1 LPCSVFFRTA
11 KVRTQSETGKFLKKK
26 IIGKPVNRAFFS
38 AFNDRYLPQFQLKA
52 EFSSQMKDFSYITNS
67 HPAFIESLYQ
77 EFLKNPSGVD
87 PDLRKFFEG
96 FDFAVANGSAV
107 AVNGQPVAGTTAIDW
122 MKEVRVYRLILGY
135 RNKGHLLA
143 KTNPIRTRKDRGANL
158 ELSFFGLSDAD
169 LDTVYQAGNLIGL
182 GATSLRNILSH
193 LQQSYAGHVGI
204 EFKYISDQ
212 KKIDWLTTEM
222 EQRFTN
228 PVTIEKQKRILEK
241 LNEGVIFEKFLHTK
255 YIGQKR
261 FSLEGGET
269 TIAALDAIIN
279 VSANNDVQEVVIGMA
294 HRGRLNILANIMGK
308 TYEQIFSEFE
318 GTAAIDQT
326 MGSGDVKYHMGYGS
340 EVQTVDHKAIHLKLM
355 PNPSHLEA
363 VDPVVVGFAR
373 AKADVLYESD
383 FDKLLPILIHGDA
396 SVAGQGIVYEV
407 LQMSNL
413 RGYYT
418 GGTIH
423 FVINNQIGFT
433 TDFDDARSA
442 DYCTS
447 AAAMIQAPVLHV
459 NGDDAEAVVK
469 CAEIATRYRQE
480 FNSDIFIDMVCY
492 LRHGHNEG
500 DDPKYTQPQL
510 YALID
515 KHQNP
520 REIYTQFLIENG
532 EADAQQL
539 AKDME
544 KKFWGD
550 LQERL
555 DEVKQHPLPYKYQ
568 QPELVWK
575 SLRKATEEDFD
586 QSPVTAI
593 KEEEIRRVFDSLMK
607 WPEDFKPLKKVEKL
621 LQDKIKLLQTEQ
633 KIDWATAELM
643 AYGSLLVDGKLVRMS
658 GQDVKRGTFS
668 HRHAVLRD
676 ENTNLE
682 YNRLNHFQEK
692 QEKFRIYN
700 SLLSEYGVLG
710 FEYGY
715 AMANPN
721 ALVIWEAQFGD
732 FCNGAQTMIDQ
743 FIAAGEQ
750 KWQRQN
756 GVVMLLPHGYEG
768 QGPEHS
774 SARME
779 RFLQMCAELNLVVTN
794 ITSAANLFHVF
805 RRQLTWHFRKPLIN
819 FSPKA
824 NLRNPGTYSHISE
837 FASSGFK
844 EVIDDNFVTAAAQV
858 KKVLLC
864 SGKLYFELAEKQQKE
879 NRTDIAIVRL
889 EQLYP
894 LPAKQLDALYKKYN
908 KATWFWVQ
916 EEPLNMGAA
925 GFLQMNL
932 KSINFGVISRNASA
946 ATATGYA
953 KVHAQEQ
960 AEIIDTAFG
969 I

>member
-1 LPCSVFFRTA
+1 
-11 KVRTQSETGKFLKKK
+11 
-26 IIGKPVNRAFFS
+26 
-38 AFNDRYLPQFQLKA
+38 
-52 EFSSQMKDFSYITNS
+52 MKDFSYITNS
-67 HPAFIESLYQ
+67 HPSYIENLYS
-77 EFLKNPSGVD
+77 EFVKDPNSVDFELK
-87 PDLRKFFEG
+87 KFFEG
-96 FDFAVANGSAV
+96 FDFAVANGAAASNGV
-107 AVNGQPVAGTTAIDW
+107 ANASISEDTDW
-122 MKEVRVYRLILGY
+122 MKEIRVYRLILGY

-143 KTNPIRTRKDRGANL
+143 KTNPIRERKDRGANL

-169 LDTVYQAGNLIGL
+169 LNTTFQAGNLVGL
-182 GATSLRNILSH
+182 GVAPLKDILAH
-193 LQQSYAGHVGI
+193 LQKIYATHVGV

-222 EQRFTN
+222 EKSFIQ
-228 PVTIEKQKRILEK
+228 PMALPKKKRILEK
-241 LNEGVIFEKFLHTK
+241 LNQGVMFEKFLHTK

-269 TIAALDAIIN
+269 TIAALDEIIN
-279 VSANNDVQEVVIGMA
+279 VAANNNVEEVVIGMA
-294 HRGRLNILANIMGK
+294 HRGRLNILANILGK

-318 GTAAIDQT
+318 GTAVMDQT

-340 EVQTVDHKAIHLKLM
+340 EVTTANGKSIHLKLM

-373 AKADVLYESD
+373 AKADVLYKSD
-383 FDKLLPILIHGDA
+383 FDKILPILIHGDA

-407 LQMSNL
+407 LQMCKL
-413 RGYYT
+413 KGYYT

-433 TDFDDARSA
+433 TDFEDARSA

-447 AAAMIQAPVLHV
+447 IAAMVQAPVLHV
-459 NGDDAEAVVK
+459 NGDDAEATVR
-469 CAEIATRYRQE
+469 CADIAARYRQE

-492 LRHGHNEG
+492 RKHGHNEG

-515 KHQNP
+515 KHANP
-520 REIYTQFLIENG
+520 REQYVQYLMQNG
-532 EADAQQL
+532 EADAQEL
-539 AKDME
+539 AKQME
-544 KKFWGD
+544 KKFWAD

-555 DEVKQHPLPYKYQ
+555 DDVKQHPLPYKYQ
-568 QPELVWK
+568 QPELAWLEMK
-575 SLRKATEEDFD
+575 KATQEDFEA
-586 QSPVTAI
+586 SPATNISEADA
-593 KEEEIRRVFDSLMK
+593 KLLFDGLMK
-607 WPEDFKPLKKVEKL
+607 WPADFKPLKKVEKIIH
-621 LQDKIKLLQTEQ
+621 DKVKLLEIEQ
-633 KIDWATAELM
+633 KVDWATGELM
-643 AYGSLLVDGKLVRMS
+643 AYGSLLLDGNIVRLS

-668 HRHAVLRD
+668 HRHAVLID
-676 ENTNLE
+676 EENNKE
-682 YNRLNHFQEK
+682 YNRLNHFTETQA
-692 QEKFRIYN
+692 QCRIYN

-715 AMANPN
+715 SMANPN

-774 SARME
+774 SARLE
-779 RFLQMCAELNLVVTN
+779 RFLQMCAEMNLVITNVT
-794 ITSAANLFHVF
+794 TAANLFHVL
-805 RRQLTWHFRKPLIN
+805 RRQLTWNFRKPLIN

-824 NLRNPGTYSHISE
+824 NLRSPGTFSHISE
-837 FASSGFK
+837 FTNGSFY
-844 EVIDDNFVTAAAQV
+844 EVIDDGFAKDASLV
-858 KKVLLC
+858 KKVLFC
-864 SGKLYFELAEKQQKE
+864 SGKIYFELADKQQKD
-879 NRTDIAIVRL
+879 NRQDVAIIRL

-894 LPAKQLDALYKKYN
+894 LPYKQLDALYKKYI
-908 KATWFWVQ
+908 KAMWFWVQ

-925 GFLQMNL
+925 SFLQMNL
-932 KSINFGVISRNASA
+932 KHINFGVISRHASA
-946 ATATGYA
+946 ATATGYS

-960 AEIIDTAFG
+960 AEIIGTAFS

>member
-1 LPCSVFFRTA
+1 
-11 KVRTQSETGKFLKKK
+11 
-26 IIGKPVNRAFFS
+26 
-38 AFNDRYLPQFQLKA
+38 
-52 EFSSQMKDFSYITNS
+52 MKDFSYITNS
-67 HPAFIESLYQ
+67 HPAYIERLYQ
-77 EFLKNPSGVD
+77 EFIQNPESID
-87 PDLRKFFEG
+87 PDMKKFFEG
-96 FDFAVANGSAV
+96 FDFAVANGSGAQ
-107 AVNGQPVAGTTAIDW
+107 ANLNGASSGTDSGIDW
-122 MKEVRVYRLILGY
+122 MKEIKVYRLILGY
-135 RNKGHLLA
+135 RNKGHLLS
-143 KTNPIRTRKDRGANL
+143 KTNPIRARKDRGANL
-158 ELSFFGLSDAD
+158 ELSFFGLSEAD
-169 LDTVYQAGNLIGL
+169 MNTVYQAGNLIGL
-182 GATSLRNILSH
+182 GATTLKNILNH
-193 LQQSYAGHVGI
+193 LEKCYASNVGI

-212 KKIDWLTTEM
+212 KKIDWLTNEM
-222 EQRFTN
+222 ESKFTQ
-228 PVTIEKQKRILEK
+228 PLSLDKKKRILEK
-241 LNEGVIFEKFLHTK
+241 LNQGVMFEKFLHTK

-269 TIAALDAIIN
+269 TIAALDSIIN
-279 VSANNDVQEVVIGMA
+279 VAANNDVQEVVIGMA
-294 HRGRLNILANIMGK
+294 HRGRLNVLANVMGK

-318 GTAAIDQT
+318 GTAVMDQT

-340 EVQTVDHKAIHLKLM
+340 EIQTPDQKTIHLKLM

-373 AKADVLYESD
+373 AKADVLYKSD
-383 FDKLLPILIHGDA
+383 FDKILPILIHGDA

-407 LQMSNL
+407 LQMSRL
-413 RGYYT
+413 HGYYT

-447 AAAMIQAPVLHV
+447 IASMIQAPVLHV

-480 FNSDIFIDMVCY
+480 FNADIFIDMVCY
-492 LRHGHNEG
+492 RKHGHNEG

-520 REIYTQFLIENG
+520 REIYTQFLMQNG
-532 EADAQQL
+532 EPDAQQL
-539 AKDME
+539 AKEME
-544 KKFWGD
+544 KKFWAD

-555 DEVKQHPLPYKYQ
+555 DEVKQNPLPYKYQ

-575 SLRKATEEDFD
+575 SLGKATEADFE
-586 QSPVTAI
+586 QSPDTAI
-593 KEEEIRRVFDSLMK
+593 TPEVFKTLFEKLMQ
-607 WPEDFKPLKKVEKL
+607 WPADFKPLKKVEKL
-621 LQDKIKLLQTEQ
+621 LQDKIKLLETEQ
-633 KIDWATAELM
+633 KIDWATAELL
-643 AYGSLLVDGKLVRMS
+643 AYGSILLDGNIVRMS

-676 ENTNLE
+676 ENTNEE
-682 YNRLNHFQEK
+682 YNRLNHFQEN

-743 FIAAGEQ
+743 FISAGEQ

-774 SARME
+774 SARLE
-779 RFLQMCAELNLVVTN
+779 RFLQMCAELNMVITN
-794 ITSAANLFHVF
+794 ITTAANLFHSL
-805 RRQLTWHFRKPLIN
+805 RRQLAWNFRKPMIN

-824 NLRNPGTYSHISE
+824 NLRNPGTYSKTTDFTSG
-837 FASSGFK
+837 GFK
-844 EVIDDNFVTAAAQV
+844 EVIDDAYVTDPAQV

-864 SGKLYFELAEKQQKE
+864 SGKIFYELADKQEKE
-879 NRTDIAIVRL
+879 NKGDVAVVRL
-889 EQLYP
+889 EQIYP
-894 LPAKQLDALYKKYN
+894 LPHKQLEALYKKYS

-925 GFLQMNL
+925 SFLQMNL
-932 KSINFGVISRNASA
+932 KNINFGVISRNASA

-953 KVHAQEQ
+953 KVHAAEQ
-960 AEIIDTAFG
+960 AEIINTAFG

>member
-1 LPCSVFFRTA
+1 
-11 KVRTQSETGKFLKKK
+11 
-26 IIGKPVNRAFFS
+26 
-38 AFNDRYLPQFQLKA
+38 
-52 EFSSQMKDFSYITNS
+52 MKDFSYITNS
-67 HPAFIESLYQ
+67 HPAYIENLYSDFVKDPNSVDV
-77 EFLKNPSGVD
+77 ELK
-87 PDLRKFFEG
+87 KFFEG
-96 FDFAVANGSAV
+96 FDFAVANGAAASNGVANTSSSAD
-107 AVNGQPVAGTTAIDW
+107 TDW
-122 MKEVRVYRLILGY
+122 MKEIRVYRLILGY

-143 KTNPIRTRKDRGANL
+143 KTNPIRERKDRSANL
-158 ELSFFGLSDAD
+158 DLSFFGLSDND
-169 LDTVYQAGNLIGL
+169 LNTTFQAGNLVGL
-182 GATSLRNILSH
+182 GIATLKDILSH
-193 LQQSYAGHVGI
+193 LQKIYATHVGA

-212 KKIDWLTTEM
+212 KKIDWLTTEL
-222 EQRFTN
+222 
-228 PVTIEKQKRILEK
+228 EKNFIQPMALPKKKRILEK
-241 LNEGVIFEKFLHTK
+241 LNQGVMFEKFLHTK

-269 TIAALDAIIN
+269 TIAALDEIIT
-279 VSANNDVQEVVIGMA
+279 VAANNNVQEVVIGMA

-318 GTAAIDQT
+318 GTAVMDQT

-340 EVQTVDHKAIHLKLM
+340 EVTTADNKSIHLKLM

-363 VDPVVVGFAR
+363 VNPVVVGFAR

-383 FDKLLPILIHGDA
+383 FDKILPILIHGDA

-407 LQMSNL
+407 LQMCRL
-413 RGYYT
+413 KGYYT

-433 TDFDDARSA
+433 TDFEDARSA

-447 AAAMIQAPVLHV
+447 IAAMVQAPVLHV
-459 NGDDAEAVVK
+459 NGDDAEAAVR
-469 CAEIATRYRQE
+469 CADIAARYRQK
-480 FNSDIFIDMVCY
+480 FNTDIFIDMVCY
-492 LRHGHNEG
+492 RKHGHNEG

-515 KHQNP
+515 KHANP
-520 REIYTQFLIENG
+520 REQYVQYLMQNG
-532 EADAQQL
+532 EADAQEL
-539 AKDME
+539 AKEME
-544 KKFWGD
+544 KKFWAD

-555 DEVKQHPLPYKYQ
+555 DDVKQHPLPYKYQ
-568 QPELVWK
+568 QPELAWLEMK
-575 SLRKATEEDFD
+575 KASQEDFEA
-586 QSPVTAI
+586 SPATNISDADA
-593 KEEEIRRVFDSLMK
+593 KLLFDGLMK
-607 WPEDFKPLKKVEKL
+607 WPADFKPLKKVEKII
-621 LQDKIKLLQTEQ
+621 QDKVKLLEAEQ
-633 KIDWATAELM
+633 KIDWATGELM
-643 AYGSLLVDGKLVRMS
+643 AYGSLLLDGNIVRLS

-668 HRHAVLRD
+668 HRHAVLID
-676 ENTNLE
+676 EENNKE
-682 YNRLNHFQEK
+682 YNRLNHFTETQA
-692 QEKFRIYN
+692 QCRIYN

-715 AMANPN
+715 SMANPN

-774 SARME
+774 SARLE
-779 RFLQMCAELNLVVTN
+779 RFLQMCAEMNLVITN
-794 ITSAANLFHVF
+794 ITTAANLFHVL
-805 RRQLTWHFRKPLIN
+805 RRQLTWNFRKPLIN

-824 NLRNPGTYSHISE
+824 NLRNPVTFSHISE
-837 FASSGFK
+837 FVNGSFK
-844 EVIDDNFVTAAAQV
+844 EVIDDVFVVDATIV
-858 KKVLLC
+858 KKVLFC
-864 SGKLYFELAEKQQKE
+864 SGKISYELMDKQQKD
-879 NRTDIAIVRL
+879 NRQDVAVIRL

-894 LPAKQLDALYKKYN
+894 LPYKQLDALYRKYS
-908 KATWFWVQ
+908 KAMWFWVQ

-932 KSINFGVISRNASA
+932 KSINFGVISRHASA
-946 ATATGYA
+946 ATATGYS
-953 KVHAQEQ
+953 KVHTQEQ
-960 AEIIDTAFG
+960 AEIIGTAFS